1 VLAHL
6 ELQPV
11 SGVYAIAG
19 FNYLLANW
27 LHAVQCQRSHIR
39 ILLLHGGYFSSGSC
53 VTKKFDLYKEL

>member
-11 SGVYAIAG
+11 SAACAIVG

-27 LHAVQCQRSHIR
+27 LNAVHCQRSHIR
-39 ILLLHGGYFSSGSC
+39 ILLLHDGCCSSGSC
-53 VTKKFDLYKEL
+53 CN